1 MKTVGRRMLFLIG
14 FAESVRC
21 KEMSTLGDEFAR
33 MGSADVLNFAMIGF
47 GVGCCISMF
56 TIVFICQLVRGPD
69 YACPHLDY
77 FSTPLHSDSKTPT
90 PSSAISSSGGLKQSI
105 PLTPKKKSDGQMTS
119 SVDKQHEGSSKTHG
133 SVGNEP

>member
-1 MKTVGRRMLFLIG
+1 
-14 FAESVRC
+14 
-21 KEMSTLGDEFAR
+21 
-33 MGSADVLNFAMIGF
+33 MIGF

-56 TIVFICQLVRGPD
+56 TIVFICQLVGAFACDHSFALVQQTGTVVRGPD